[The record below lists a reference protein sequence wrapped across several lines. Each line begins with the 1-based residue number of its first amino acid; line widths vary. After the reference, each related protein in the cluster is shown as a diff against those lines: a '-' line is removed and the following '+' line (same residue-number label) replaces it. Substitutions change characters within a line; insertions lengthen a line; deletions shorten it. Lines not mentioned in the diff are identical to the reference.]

1 MVLANIEVFIVPLT
15 IILMTFFVSF
25 SGELP
30 IKLNVLTLMMER
42 SFLGVEKMM
51 IWLGK
56 RAMSGDQYTRA
67 ESFRTV
73 VGSTLLR
80 VCCQSPVVFQVLR
93 LVFAGYFSEV
103 LFLF

>member
-1 MVLANIEVFIVPLT
+1 MI
-15 IILMTFFVSF
+15 
-25 SGELP
+25 
-30 IKLNVLTLMMER
+30 ER
-42 SFLGVEKMM
+42 SFLGVEKMI

-80 VCCQSPVVFQVLR
+80 VCCQSPVVFQVIR
-93 LVFAGYFSEV
+93 LVFAIYFSQGFFPFESFKNLAKHV
-103 LFLF
+103 LCSFVQIENM